1 MKEIIIDGN
10 RYDVDNNTDVTLD
23 YKSPFFSDISKLKP
37 NRSYTIKLPFTAIN
51 RKNIENSYLI
61 DVVSLFPYQKKSC
74 EYWENGLPIIQRGNA
89 YLLACTSSIEV
100 AATWGNGTAIVNIGD
115 KKMTEITGI
124 SEEYI
129 EWDDSIEIGITEK
142 GNIHYSKIDFGMGL
156 DKRYTRPVVSVKYL
170 FDKIFENAGLDYSIN
185 TGAKNLLDKLWI
197 PLLSNNANELNKESA
212 TSEISFYYNNLVS
225 NQPTLTL
232 SEKEYVYYRLIKDI
246 PGAPAFYNK
255 VECLSDG
262 MVDLRMYFKINDKI
276 KICINNDDTFYTP
289 NYSEVNIGGQTYFFY
304 NTTLSFEVK
313 ESDEIYIKRDMIV
326 SNWAITQDSEGG
338 FHLSMIP
345 SDALYGSV
353 IPLIINLPDIK
364 QIDFL
369 KSIMQMMCLFA
380 HPDTDNPNLINLY
393 SIDTLYNNKVNARD
407 WTNKLLSR
415 VPEEQKFTFGSY
427 SKQNWMRYKEDDTVS
442 INADDYLT
450 VDNEYLETSQ
460 DLFTLSFSA
469 TDEKNGMAFISL
481 YEQEEDKINENS
493 SISPRILVDN
503 YVTGEGWKASFLP
516 YLSFSGESGLRNSY
530 YTKYQEI
537 IRQPR
542 VISVKC
548 ALSDYDLYTLD
559 LTIPVYFRQYG
570 AYFAIINL
578 KTGDKA
584 STVQLLKL

>member
-74 EYWENGLPIIQRGNA
+74 EYWKNGLPIIQRGNA

-185 TGAKNLLDKLWI
+185 TEAKNLLDKLWI
-197 PLLSNNANELNKESA
+197 PLLSNNPDENTFNHNYCSCDVIVDDLWANGAVGLNNFIKTTNTIEFLYHQVDGGSYAVLKA
-212 TSEISFYYNNLVS
+212 TEDIKVTIRFNAYMNVFTDNENCY
-225 NQPTLTL
+225 
-232 SEKEYVYYRLIKDI
+232 LI
-246 PGAPAFYNK
+246 F
-255 VECLSDG
+255 SDG
-262 MVDLRMYFKINDKI
+262 REIAIAPEGHSYSFNGTFEMDKGTFVHI
-276 KICINNDDTFYTP
+276 EQHSKNNYG
-289 NYSEVNIGGQTYFFY
+289 NG
-304 NTTLSFEVK
+304 K
-313 ESDEIYIKRDMIV
+313 IYIENIETKEVPFGTVFPID
-326 SNWAITQDSEGG
+326 
-338 FHLSMIP
+338 
-345 SDALYGSV
+345 
-353 IPLIINLPDIK
+353 INLPDIK

-493 SISPRILVDN
+493 GISPRILVDN

>member
-74 EYWENGLPIIQRGNA
+74 EYWKNGLPIIQRGNA

-185 TGAKNLLDKLWI
+185 TEAKNLLDKLWI
-197 PLLSNNANELNKESA
+197 PLLSNNPDENTFSHNYLTSTITIEQNTSFAQAILGEPEKTTDTIEFVYHEYDNVTYTGLKANVDIKA
-212 TSEISFYYNNLVS
+212 KIRFYINM
-225 NQPTLTL
+225 
-232 SEKEYVYYRLIKDI
+232 DI
-246 PGAPAFYNK
+246 FTDHINCY
-255 VECLSDG
+255 LRFSDG
-262 MVDLRMYFKINDKI
+262 RVIEIEPHLLGQRYNYSFS
-276 KICINNDDTFYTP
+276 DTFDIEKDTIIFITHSSHA
-289 NYSEVNIGGQTYFFY
+289 NRGTGH
-304 NTTLSFEVK
+304 
-313 ESDEIYIKRDMIV
+313 IYIENIETK
-326 SNWAITQDSEGG
+326 E
-338 FHLSMIP
+338 IP
-345 SDALYGSV
+345 FGTVFPID
-353 IPLIINLPDIK
+353 INLPDIK

>member
-74 EYWENGLPIIQRGNA
+74 EYWKNGLPIIQRGNA

-197 PLLSNNANELNKESA
+197 PLLSNNPDENTFNHNYCSCAVELKRLWVDGAAVLDDFRKTTNTIEFVYHQVDGGSYAVLKASEDIKARIRFYINMETFVDNENC
-212 TSEISFYYNNLVS
+212 YLV
-225 NQPTLTL
+225 
-232 SEKEYVYYRLIKDI
+232 
-246 PGAPAFYNK
+246 F
-255 VECLSDG
+255 SDG
-262 MVDLRMYFKINDKI
+262 REIAIAPEFLGGAYSYSFNGTFEMDK
-276 KICINNDDTFYTP
+276 DTFVHIVCYSAN
-289 NYSEVNIGGQTYFFY
+289 NYGTGH
-304 NTTLSFEVK
+304 
-313 ESDEIYIKRDMIV
+313 IYIENIETKEVPFGTVFPID
-326 SNWAITQDSEGG
+326 
-338 FHLSMIP
+338 
-345 SDALYGSV
+345 
-353 IPLIINLPDIK
+353 INLPDIK

>member
-74 EYWENGLPIIQRGNA
+74 EYWKNGLPIIQRGNA

-185 TGAKNLLDKLWI
+185 TEAKNLLDKLWI
-197 PLLSNNANELNKESA
+197 PLLSNNPDENTFSHNYLTSTITIEQNTSFAQAILGEPEKTTDTIEFVYHEYDNVTYTGLKANVDIKA
-212 TSEISFYYNNLVS
+212 KIRFYINM
-225 NQPTLTL
+225 
-232 SEKEYVYYRLIKDI
+232 DI
-246 PGAPAFYNK
+246 FTDHINCY
-255 VECLSDG
+255 LRFSDG
-262 MVDLRMYFKINDKI
+262 RVIEIEPHLLGQRYNYSFS
-276 KICINNDDTFYTP
+276 DTFDIEKDTIIFITHSSHA
-289 NYSEVNIGGQTYFFY
+289 NRGTGH
-304 NTTLSFEVK
+304 
-313 ESDEIYIKRDMIV
+313 IYIENIETK
-326 SNWAITQDSEGG
+326 E
-338 FHLSMIP
+338 IP
-345 SDALYGSV
+345 FGSV
-353 IPLIINLPDIK
+353 FPLGVNLPDIK

-493 SISPRILVDN
+493 GISPRILVDN

>member
-74 EYWENGLPIIQRGNA
+74 EYWKNGLPIIQRGNA

-142 GNIHYSKIDFGMGL
+142 GNIHYSKVDFGMGL

-185 TGAKNLLDKLWI
+185 TEAKNLLDKLWI
-197 PLLSNNANELNKESA
+197 PLLSNNPDENTFSHNTLSA
-212 TSEISFYYNNLVS
+212 TLKFNEVNKIPPSIENISKTTGTFEPIEHTV
-225 NQPTLTL
+225 
-232 SEKEYVYYRLIKDI
+232 DI
-246 PGAPAFYNK
+246 
-255 VECLSDG
+255 
-262 MVDLRMYFKINDKI
+262 FKYSGLKAIEDVKI
-276 KICINNDDTFYTP
+276 KIEINVTSP
-289 NYSEVNIGGQTYFFY
+289 ISKPSYS
-304 NTTLSFEVK
+304 LSLRFTDGR
-313 ESDEIYIKRDMIV
+313 SDIYISPEIFNEEYRYYLYEEFELEAETIMFLV
-326 SNWAITQDSEGG
+326 YGGVNDSAQGNINISYIETKE
-338 FHLSMIP
+338 IP
-345 SDALYGSV
+345 FGSV
-353 IPLIINLPDIK
+353 FPLGVNLPDIK

-481 YEQEEDKINENS
+481 YEQEEDKINKNS
-493 SISPRILVDN
+493 GISPRILVDN

>member
-74 EYWENGLPIIQRGNA
+74 EYWKNGLPIIQRGNA

-185 TGAKNLLDKLWI
+185 TEAKNLLDKLWI
-197 PLLSNNANELNKESA
+197 PLLSNNPDENTFSHNYLTSTITIEQNTSFAQAILGEPEKTTDTIEFVYHEYDNVTYTGLKANVDIKA
-212 TSEISFYYNNLVS
+212 KIRFYINM
-225 NQPTLTL
+225 
-232 SEKEYVYYRLIKDI
+232 DI
-246 PGAPAFYNK
+246 FTDHINCY
-255 VECLSDG
+255 LRFSDG
-262 MVDLRMYFKINDKI
+262 RVIEIEPHLLGQRYNYSFS
-276 KICINNDDTFYTP
+276 DTFDIEKDTIIFITHSSHA
-289 NYSEVNIGGQTYFFY
+289 NRGTGH
-304 NTTLSFEVK
+304 
-313 ESDEIYIKRDMIV
+313 IYIENIETK
-326 SNWAITQDSEGG
+326 E
-338 FHLSMIP
+338 IP
-345 SDALYGSV
+345 FGSV
-353 IPLIINLPDIK
+353 FPLGVNLPDIK

>member
-74 EYWENGLPIIQRGNA
+74 EYWKNGLPIIQRGNA

-185 TGAKNLLDKLWI
+185 TEAKNLLDKLWI
-197 PLLSNNANELNKESA
+197 PLLSNNPDENTFSHNYLTSTITIEQNTSFAQAILGEPEKTTDTIEFVYHEYDNVTYTGLKANVDIKA
-212 TSEISFYYNNLVS
+212 KIRFYINM
-225 NQPTLTL
+225 
-232 SEKEYVYYRLIKDI
+232 DI
-246 PGAPAFYNK
+246 FTDHINCY
-255 VECLSDG
+255 LRFSDG
-262 MVDLRMYFKINDKI
+262 RVIEIEPHLLGQRYNYSFS
-276 KICINNDDTFYTP
+276 DTFDIEKDTIIFITHSSHA
-289 NYSEVNIGGQTYFFY
+289 NRGTGH
-304 NTTLSFEVK
+304 
-313 ESDEIYIKRDMIV
+313 IYIENIETK
-326 SNWAITQDSEGG
+326 E
-338 FHLSMIP
+338 IP
-345 SDALYGSV
+345 FGSV
-353 IPLIINLPDIK
+353 FPLGVNLPDIK

-503 YVTGEGWKASFLP
+503 YVTGEGWKALFLP

-542 VISVKC
+542 VITVKC